1 MRMSHA
7 LVVVSA
13 VMLLTACGGESSGAD
28 SVAIVGGGEADA
40 AYQEAYAAAWVSS
53 CKAAVTKIRK
63 DAPDRAARVS
73 CDQPVEQMEGNT
85 SFDAEQ
91 SKVEGRRQGTFDG
104 CAYAWDEAY
113 AASGEVE
120 ARC

>member
-1 MRMSHA
+1 MSRA
-7 LVVVSA
+7 FVLVSA
-13 VMLLTACGGESSGAD
+13 VLLLAGCGGESGGGAE

-40 AYQEAYAAAWVSS
+40 AYQEAYAAAWVKS
-53 CKAAVTKIRK
+53 CKAAVTKIQK
-63 DAPDRAARVS
+63 DAPGRAGGVN

-85 SFDAEQ
+85 SFDVEQ

>member
-1 MRMSHA
+1 MRTLRVLVLLPA
-7 LVVVSA
+7 LVLA
-13 VMLLTACGGESSGAD
+13 GCGGDSGGSGSGPAVD
-28 SVAIVGGGEADA
+28 AGAVEEAYGEA
-40 AYQEAYAAAWVSS
+40 YTAAWVRS
-53 CKAAVTKIRK
+53 CRAAVARIQK
-63 DAPDRAARVS
+63 DAPRRAADVS

-85 SFDAEQ
+85 SFDPEQ
-91 SKVEGRRQGTFDG
+91 ARVEGRRQGGFDG

>member
-1 MRMSHA
+1 MRMSLA
-7 LVVVSA
+7 LVLVAAVV
-13 VMLLTACGGESSGAD
+13 LLAACGGDSGGGE

-40 AYQEAYAAAWVSS
+40 AYQEAYAAAWVKS
-53 CKAAVTKIRK
+53 CNAALAKIRK
-63 DAPDRAARVS
+63 DAAGEAARVR
-73 CDQPVEQMEGNT
+73 CDRPVEQMEGNT

-91 SKVEGRRQGTFDG
+91 AKVEGRRQGTFDG